1 VTGHLSYRT
10 AVWALFRS
18 RTLFVGLIFNISLY
32 IQAKGDYNQAIGFGF
47 RPERAK
53 QGGLDL
59 ACLGRK
65 VFPPE
70 DMAAKLTF
78 LGPFGEEKKPLFL
91 ERPFGWLGFASLF
104 ISAEMAY
111 FSLFISAAYKV
122 AFGRKNWIYQS

>member
-1 VTGHLSYRT
+1 M
-10 AVWALFRS
+10 
-18 RTLFVGLIFNISLY
+18 GLIFNISLY

-111 FSLFISAAYKV
+111 FSLFISAAYNLNVGKLRGTSI
-122 AFGRKNWIYQS
+122 FSQLL